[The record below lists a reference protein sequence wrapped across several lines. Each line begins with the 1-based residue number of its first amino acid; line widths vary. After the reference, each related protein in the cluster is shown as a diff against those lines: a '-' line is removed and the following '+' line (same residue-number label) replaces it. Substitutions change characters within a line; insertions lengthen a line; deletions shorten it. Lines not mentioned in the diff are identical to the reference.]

1 VLPICLRLTDYPAMT
16 ASRSQS
22 DAPSPSTPEEQSV
35 FQRTILIAL
44 AVTACVAFQLYRTA
58 EATGNWEGMWF
69 SLAHTAIV
77 AVGTVLA
84 LRR

>member
-1 VLPICLRLTDYPAMT
+1 MT
-16 ASRSQS
+16 ASRTQS
-22 DAPSPSTPEEQSV
+22 DAQSATEQQRI
-35 FQRTILIAL
+35 FQRTVLIAL

>member
-1 VLPICLRLTDYPAMT
+1 LPTVTDYRAMT
-16 ASRSQS
+16 ASPTQS
-22 DAPSPSTPEEQSV
+22 DAQSATEQQRI
-35 FQRTILIAL
+35 FQRTVLIAL

>member
-1 VLPICLRLTDYPAMT
+1 MPTVTDYRAMT
-16 ASRSQS
+16 ASRTQS
-22 DAPSPSTPEEQSV
+22 DAQSATEQQRI
-35 FQRTILIAL
+35 FQRTVLIAL